1 MRFYIQ
7 LNEQIKNAQ
16 KITKQIITNADTD
29 YNKNGLEQIYNLLE
43 AARQISAK
51 TIKNKF
57 TTN

>member
-16 KITKQIITNADTD
+16 KITKQIMTNADTD
-29 YNKNGLEQIYNLLE
+29 YNKNDLEQIYNLLE

>member
-7 LNEQIKNAQ
+7 LNGQIKNAQ
-16 KITKQIITNADTD
+16 KITKQIMTNANTD
-29 YNKNGLEQIYNLLE
+29 YDKNDLEQIYNLLE

>member
-7 LNEQIKNAQ
+7 LNGQIKNAQ
-16 KITKQIITNADTD
+16 KITKQIMTNADTD
-29 YNKNGLEQIYNLLE
+29 HNKNDLEQIYDLLE

>member
-29 YNKNGLEQIYNLLE
+29 YNKNDLEQIYNLLE